1 MKYATER
8 EARLDFVATCA
19 RYAGIKE
26 GSAEHKELLRLY
38 NEATEGYDMTVAA
51 AWCAAFLSA
60 IAAKLGYKRFPL
72 ECSCSR
78 MLAKAEKLGLRIEGR
93 GYRPQV
99 GDWLVWD
106 LNLDGSVDHI
116 GVISGVEGDEQDVLE
131 GNYGDT
137 VKVRYS
143 IRYDDPRI
151 YRYICP
157 DYTERV
163 ERELAGVDDEK
174 PTAPDKPGG
183 TVTAYVDLDSV
194 PEYARSTIE
203 MLVREEALR
212 GIAEGNLGLSEE
224 MVRVLVIIVRLLEK
238 VAPQLLE
245 SIGL

>member
-1 MKYATER
+1 MKYKTEL
-8 EARLDFVATCA
+8 EARLDFVATAA
-19 RYAGIKE
+19 RYSGIKE
-26 GSAEHKELLRLY
+26 GGAEHEELTTAY
-38 NEATEGYDMTVAA
+38 NAATEGYNMSMDDP
-51 AWCAAFLSA
+51 WCAMFLSA

-99 GDWLVWD
+99 GDWLIWD
-106 LNLDGSVDHI
+106 LDLNGSVDHI
-116 GVISGVEGDEQDVLE
+116 GVISGVEGDELDVLE

-137 VKVRYS
+137 VKGRYS

-163 ERELAGVDDEK
+163 ERELAGVGDEK

-194 PEYARSTIE
+194 PEYARPTIE

-212 GIAEGNLGLSEE
+212 GIEEGNLGLSEE
-224 MVRVLVIIVRLLEK
+224 MVRVLVIVDRLLEK
-238 VAPQLLE
+238 AGV
-245 SIGL
+245 IKTK